1 MTKPSLTLPLECVLR
16 PACAKDI
23 WSIRKLVLSAK
34 LDPTQLR
41 WLQFWVIECD
51 GRVIACGQLRS
62 FPEAQEL
69 GSLVVAPAWQGQGL
83 GSFLAEHLIRE
94 ATQPLYLECLGDR
107 LARFYTRLGFVA
119 IAWQDLPKS
128 LKWKFGISQ
137 LASRLL
143 PMLSVNI
150 MQYQKT
156 NS

>member
-1 MTKPSLTLPLECVLR
+1 
-16 PACAKDI
+16 
-23 WSIRKLVLSAK
+23 
-34 LDPTQLR
+34 
-41 WLQFWVIECD
+41 
-51 GRVIACGQLRS
+51 LRS
-62 FPEAQEL
+62 FSGAQEL
-69 GSLVVAPAWQGQGL
+69 GSLVVALAWRDRGL
-83 GSFLAEHLIRE
+83 GSFLAEHLIQE
-94 ATQPLYLECLGDR
+94 ATQPLYLECLGNR

-156 NS
+156 NL